1 MLTLA
6 MACPV
11 CFGASDSPM
20 AQATNTGIIFMLV
33 VVAVVLVGFAS
44 FFITLVRRARA
55 AAVAEQRSAAAFAPD
70 GASAPMEASH
80 SGSGFVSQEGT
91 A

>member
-1 MLTLA
+1 MTLLA

-20 AQATNTGIIFMLV
+20 AQATNTGIIVMLV
-33 VVAVVLVGFAS
+33 IVAVVLVGFAT
-44 FFITLVRRARA
+44 FFVNLIRRANA
-55 AAVAEQRSAAAFAPD
+55 AAAAAADPASRTGRSA
-70 GASAPMEASH
+70 EASRYLPE
-80 SGSGFVSQEGT
+80 EGT

>member
-1 MLTLA
+1 MTLLA

-20 AQATNTGIIFMLV
+20 AQATNTGIIVMLV
-33 VVAVVLVGFAS
+33 VVVAVLVGFAS
-44 FFITLVRRARA
+44 FFIHLIRRANA
-55 AAVAEQRSAAAFAPD
+55 MPKLAELPD
-70 GASAPMEASH
+70 ERRQAEASRYIPE
-80 SGSGFVSQEGT
+80 EGT

>member
-1 MLTLA
+1 MTLLA

-20 AQATNTGIIFMLV
+20 AQATNTGIIVMLV

-44 FFITLVRRARA
+44 FFINLIRRANAVSA
-55 AAVAEQRSAAAFAPD
+55 AERSA
-70 GASAPMEASH
+70 EASR
-80 SGSGFVSQEGT
+80 SIRSAEASRYIPEEGT

>member
-1 MLTLA
+1 MTLLA

-20 AQATNTGIIFMLV
+20 AQATNTGIIVMLV
-33 VVAVVLVGFAS
+33 VVAAVLVGFAT
-44 FFITLVRRARA
+44 FFTYLIRRANALSKLEELPGERRQA
-55 AAVAEQRSAAAFAPD
+55 
-70 GASAPMEASH
+70 EASRYLPE
-80 SGSGFVSQEGT
+80 EGT

>member
-11 CFGASDSPM
+11 CFGANDSPM
-20 AQATNTGIIFMLV
+20 AQATNMGIIFMLV
-33 VVAVVLVGFAS
+33 VVGVVLVGFAS
-44 FFITLVRRARA
+44 FFIHLIRRANA
-55 AAVAEQRSAAAFAPD
+55 AARSSAASTD
-70 GASAPMEASH
+70 VS
-80 SGSGFVSQEGT
+80 SGSRYTPREGT

>member
-33 VVAVVLVGFAS
+33 VVGVVLVGFAS
-44 FFITLVRRARA
+44 FFISLIRRAKA
-55 AAVAEQRSAAAFAPD
+55 AAASERAP
-70 GASAPMEASH
+70 EASRYIPE
-80 SGSGFVSQEGT
+80 EGT

>member
-1 MLTLA
+1 MTLLA

-20 AQATNTGIIFMLV
+20 AQATNTGIIVMLV
-33 VVAVVLVGFAS
+33 VVAAVLVGFAS
-44 FFITLVRRARA
+44 FFIHLIRRAN
-55 AAVAEQRSAAAFAPD
+55 AVSTAERSTDDRSA
-70 GASAPMEASH
+70 EASRYMPE
-80 SGSGFVSQEGT
+80 EGT